1 MRGIVRQ
8 YVGMQWADGIWGAWD
23 CRMSN
28 AGVKNGEREKLRV
41 HVEGERRTSGERRMA
56 LKGEEAPTTRA
67 GSTGRV
73 REKVMGHRPRR
84 SSCDFD
90 EKSAVMPRLALR
102 ELSSSQQPTSRAS
115 SGTTIASVKSEV
127 KSSGSRVTEK
137 SILSRGVSAMAHVST
152 ACARGKKSPQSM
164 LRNYRDEAPSKT
176 ALVNAKMAYKG
187 GQGKGCTIAVS
198 TPPQG
203 GGLGRKRVGEKPGGR
218 NSPLLCVE
226 DLKNAKSTILSIGA
240 VNSAKAPNKVAG
252 AEVRQSAGIRSIQS
266 SLHGRLSALEG
277 RVSQMAAELRE
288 TMELLDASNPICSE
302 ALLSDIQSKITNIEE
317 CMTGSSP
324 VGARGGK
331 IYSPKVDDVSLR
343 ERIQIEQEAF
353 KRALQ
358 SLTDAQRKSMARSE
372 HPQCNLGLEIAL
384 STDSSTATELEV
396 EPHCQKHMVVGSE
409 DLTSNA
415 SSFYVSKMQG
425 LNGVVSAGEEMVGD
439 PPDLSALAKAM
450 FKGTGLQNSKAVI
463 ESRPPSHQKL
473 VDSRAPFHEEL
484 GQHHELL
491 RSKLAN
497 LGGDRQDVNACEER
511 VLVGP
516 DSGHD
521 EECSELDDD
530 KPLEQ
535 LKVYLEDQKESLCS
549 TDISKGRLQV
559 NTLSTADKAQHYVQD
574 SRSYYP
580 SKVASPR
587 SYGEHFSVNFQ
598 IEQFCSKVYL
608 S

>member
-1 MRGIVRQ
+1 VWQ
-8 YVGMQWADGIWGAWD
+8 YVGVQWADGIRGTWK

-28 AGVKNGEREKLRV
+28 AGVRNGEREKLRV

-73 REKVMGHRPRR
+73 REKVMGQRPRR

-115 SGTTIASVKSEV
+115 TGTTITTAKSDV

-152 ACARGKKSPQSM
+152 ACARTKKSPQSM

-176 ALVNAKMAYKG
+176 ALVHAKMAYKG
-187 GQGKGCTIAVS
+187 GQGKGSTMAVS

-226 DLKNAKSTILSIGA
+226 DLKNAKPTILSIGA
-240 VNSAKAPNKVAG
+240 VNSAKAPNKVVG
-252 AEVRQSAGIRSIQS
+252 GEVRQPAGIRNIQS

-324 VGARGGK
+324 AGAHGGR
-331 IYSPKVDDVSLR
+331 IYSPRVDDVSLR

-358 SLTDAQRKSMARSE
+358 SLTDAQRRSMARSE
-372 HPQCNLGLEIAL
+372 HPQYNVGLEKTL
-384 STDSSTATELEV
+384 STDSSTATESEV
-396 EPHCQKHMVVGSE
+396 EPHFQKHMLVGSE

-415 SSFYVSKMQG
+415 SSFYVSKIQD
-425 LNGVVSAGEEMVGD
+425 LNGVVSAGEEMVGA
-439 PPDLSALAKAM
+439 PPDLAALAKAM
-450 FKGTGLQNSKAVI
+450 FKGTGLQNSKAAV
-463 ESRPPSHQKL
+463 ESRPPSQQKL
-473 VDSRAPFHEEL
+473 VDSRAAFHEEL
-484 GQHHELL
+484 GQHRELL
-491 RSKLAN
+491 RSKLAD
-497 LGGDRQDVNACEER
+497 LGGGRQDVDACEER

-516 DSGHD
+516 DFGHD

-549 TDISKGRLQV
+549 TDISRGRLRV
-559 NTLSTADKAQHYVQD
+559 NTLLAADKSQHYVQD
-574 SRSYYP
+574 TRTYYP
-580 SKVASPR
+580 SKVPSPR
-587 SYGEHFSVNFQ
+587 SYGELLSA
-598 IEQFCSKVYL
+598 QFCLKL
-608 S
+608 F